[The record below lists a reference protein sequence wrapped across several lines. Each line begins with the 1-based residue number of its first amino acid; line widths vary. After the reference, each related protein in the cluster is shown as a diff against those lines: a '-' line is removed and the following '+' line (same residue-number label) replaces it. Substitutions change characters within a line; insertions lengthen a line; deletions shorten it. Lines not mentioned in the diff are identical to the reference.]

1 MSARDRYP
9 AGVPCWVDTT
19 QPDVDA
25 ATAFYSELFG
35 WEPTG
40 PGEMPGDPPG
50 RYYVA
55 RAGGG
60 EVAGIASCPPGQS
73 GAAWNTYVAVDD
85 AEAAVERATAA
96 GATVLAAPFDAAP
109 AGRAAVLTDP
119 VGATICLW
127 QPAARQGAERVN
139 EPGAWTMS
147 MLVLRRPGACRGVL
161 RRGLRLDDR
170 AVRAGHDAAAARLR
184 GRRTRAAGV
193 ARGRR
198 GPRTAGRGPRALV
211 GELLGRRRRRVRRHA
226 RRSWAARRSRRPT
239 SRCAPSTC
247 AIRRARH
254 SRSRPRRPRR
264 PRASAAEPLRVGEA
278 RPGTYRPVARRPGDG
293 RRGVAPSLR
302 RGMRKVR
309 VGLTTG

>member
-1 MSARDRYP
+1 MSARDQYP

-25 ATAFYSELFG
+25 ATAFYAELFG
-35 WEPTG
+35 WELTG

-60 EVAGIASCPPGQS
+60 EVAGIASCPPGQA
-73 GAAWNTYVAVDD
+73 GAAWNTYVSVDD
-85 AEAAVERATAA
+85 ADAAVERATAA
-96 GATVLAAPFDAAP
+96 GATVVARTVRRAARRPRRRPHRSGRRDALPLAARGATGCRARQR
-109 AGRAAVLTDP
+109 AGR
-119 VGATICLW
+119 VGDEH
-127 QPAARQGAERVN
+127 AR
-139 EPGAWTMS
+139 
-147 MLVLRRPGACRGVL
+147 LRRPGACRGVL

-184 GRRTRAAGV
+184 GRRARAAGV

-198 GPRTAGRGPRALV
+198 GARAAGRRPRALV
-211 GELLGRRRRRVRRHA
+211 GELLGRRRRRVRRTRGRA
-226 RRSWAARRSRRPT
+226 GRRDGRGDRRADAHR
-239 SRCAPSTC
+239 ATC
-247 AIRRARH
+247 AIRRARR
-254 SRSRPRRPRR
+254 SRSRPRR
-264 PRASAAEPLRVGEA
+264 PRASAAEPARAGEA

-309 VGLTTG
+309 VGA